1 MKTLRLARLVFG
13 VVSLFIGLAMLM
25 RPWPVAAQL
34 GSPVASLEPAT
45 TIAFAADTDS
55 NSPSVWSLVSGRQY
69 LYVLNSVAGRS
80 TQSRGLSVDK
90 LAPLNPIKW
99 SPAAPFGGSW
109 FEAIVPDSA
118 SSYWYGYYHNER
130 ENVVCPGSGK
140 VIPRIGAARSSDRGL
155 TWRDLGTV
163 VEAPP
168 GSERC
173 DTTNHYFVGGVGDF
187 SVVLDED
194 QQYLYFYYTQY
205 FEKNAEVGVAV
216 ARITWANRNSPTNK
230 ATVWNAGAWLP
241 GSTQRV
247 LQSDGKT
254 ANQFVYRAATP
265 VPKAVDSWDGGTP
278 AVDVF
283 WGPSIHWNTALGM
296 YVMLLNRANSAM
308 WTQEGIYVSY
318 SRTLDD
324 PRAWSPPTKLLGGGS
339 WYPQVVGL
347 ESDGTDKRAGAL
359 ARFFMGGRSQYL
371 IRFSRE

>member
-1 MKTLRLARLVFG
+1 MRRLLPALV
-13 VVSLFIGLAMLM
+13 VLLAGLAALGRSQPMLAQQGA
-25 RPWPVAAQL
+25 PVAT
-34 GSPVASLEPAT
+34 LEPANT
-45 TIAFAADTDS
+45 LAFSADTDS

-69 LYVLNSVAGRS
+69 LYVLNSVAGQS
-80 TQSRGLSVDK
+80 TQSRGLAVDK
-90 LAPLNPIKW
+90 LAPLATIKW
-99 SPAAPFGGSW
+99 SPAAPFGGAW
-109 FEAIVPDSA
+109 FEAIVPDPS

-155 TWRDLGTV
+155 TWKDLGTV

-168 GSERC
+168 GTERC
-173 DTTNHYFVGGVGDF
+173 DTTNQYFVGGVGDF
-187 SVVLDED
+187 SVMLDKD

-205 FEKNAEVGVAV
+205 FEKGADVGIAV
-216 ARITWANRNSPTNK
+216 ARMTWANRTSPVNK
-230 ATVWNAGAWLP
+230 AAVWNAGAWLP

-247 LQSDGKT
+247 LQPDGKTT

-265 VPKAVDSWDGGTP
+265 MAKAGDSWDGGTT

-296 YVMLLNRANSAM
+296 YVMLLNRASSAT
-308 WTQEGIYVSY
+308 WTQEGVYVSY
-318 SRTLDD
+318 SPTLDN
-324 PRAWSPPTKLLGGGS
+324 PRAWSLPTKLLGGGR

-347 ESDGTDKRAGAL
+347 DASGTDKEAGAL
-359 ARFFMGGRSQYL
+359 ARFFMGGQSQYL